1 MEAVYRLSAKLAFY
15 RLAEAS
21 SEALA
26 DGRAEEAEMLEHL
39 AFLAA
44 MYEEELQALAAV
56 EKYR

>member
-15 RLAEAS
+15 RLTEAA

-26 DGRAEEAEMLEHL
+26 DGRHEEAELFDHL

-44 MYEEELQALAAV
+44 MYEEELQALDAV